1 MSKTNYGVTGKLT
14 GTKKDAILKGVVG
27 RKIRE
32 NLDNIKGDRKSRK
45 TRNQDKKNPARALAR
60 IIDDEFEASDSSM
73 YDEIHLD
80 GLVYSSKN
88 KKPKER
94 KYKPQKPK
102 DVGPSVKK
110 AMGGVM
116 KNRGGM
122 FKGTY

>member
-14 GTKKDAILKGVVG
+14 GTKKDAVLKGVVG

-32 NLDNIKGDRKSRK
+32 NLDNIKGDKKSRK
-45 TRNQDKKNPARALAR
+45 TKNQDKKNPARALAR
-60 IIDDEFEASDSSM
+60 IIDDEFEASDSSD
-73 YDEIHLD
+73 YDQIHIGGRIYGKGTD
-80 GLVYSSKN
+80 
-88 KKPKER
+88 KKK

-102 DVGPSVKK
+102 NVGPTVKK

-116 KNRGGM
+116 KARGGT

>member
-1 MSKTNYGVTGKLT
+1 MSNNKLKRIYAKEF
-14 GTKKDAILKGVVG
+14 KK
-27 RKIRE
+27 
-32 NLDNIKGDRKSRK
+32 NIKGDLKSAKIKR
-45 TRNQDKKNPARALAR
+45 QDKKNPARALAR
-60 IIDDEFEASDSSM
+60 IVDDEFEASDSSM

-88 KKPKER
+88 KEPKER

-102 DVGPSVKK
+102 DVGPTVKK

-116 KNRGGM
+116 RNRGGM

>member
-1 MSKTNYGVTGKLT
+1 MGKTNYGVTGKLT
-14 GTKKDAILKGVVG
+14 GTKEDAVGKGKVG

-32 NLDNIKGDRKSRK
+32 NLDNIKGDKKSRK

-60 IIDDEFEASDSSM
+60 IVDDEFEAADPSIYDQIHIDGRIYGKGTDS
-73 YDEIHLD
+73 
-80 GLVYSSKN
+80 
-88 KKPKER
+88 KK

-102 DVGPSVKK
+102 DVGPKVKK
-110 AMGGVM
+110 AMGGVL